1 MRYDVR
7 SYDYVNHAYPDV
19 RAALLA
25 DPVGLFQ
32 RATKVGSTD
41 ASDAIAQLHVKL
53 GSLDVAAD
61 VVIRAGEIRDIIK
74 YGRHA
79 TAVSLEWR
87 HPSHPGLFPL
97 MTATLSIY
105 PLSPTETQLELDGEY
120 EPPLGLLGAAVDS
133 VVGHRLARIAIH
145 GFVQEVASCLRAGSP
160 RPALAISAV
169 PA

>member
-53 GSLDVAAD
+53 GSFDVAAD
-61 VVIRAGEIRDIIK
+61 VVISAGEIKDIVK

-79 TAVSLEWR
+79 TAVSLEWK

-97 MTATLSIY
+97 MTAVLSIY
-105 PLSPTETQLELDGEY
+105 PLSPSETQLELDGEY

-160 RPALAISAV
+160 RPALAMSAV

>member
-25 DPVGLFQ
+25 DPAGLFQ
-32 RATKVGSTD
+32 RATKVGSRD
-41 ASDAIAQLHVKL
+41 AADAIAQLHVKL
-53 GSLDVAAD
+53 GSVDVAAD
-61 VVIRAGEIRDIIK
+61 VVITVGEIRDFVK

-79 TAVSLEWR
+79 TAAALTWQ
-87 HPSHPGLFPL
+87 HPSHPGLFPT

-105 PLSPTETQLELDGEY
+105 PLSPTETQLELDGQY

-133 VVGHRLARIAIH
+133 VIGHRLARIAIH
-145 GFVQEVASCLRAGSP
+145 GFVQEVASCLRAPEVAGQIA
-160 RPALAISAV
+160 RTA
-169 PA
+169 